1 MVLSGE
7 LIHIKVQHGWVTIE
21 GHVEWQHQKVAVSA
35 RIKPLQGIV
44 GIDNRLAITP
54 KESIQDIRTLI
65 EDALDRSAE
74 LDARKIRVT
83 VHGNQIT
90 LEGTVHQRLERKAV
104 EHTAWAVPGVYRL
117 ENHLLID

>member
-1 MVLSGE
+1 MLSGE

-117 ENHLLID
+117 ESHLLID